1 MNKNY
6 DICAGAK
13 RLENVKFSPI
23 RQVLDKAA
31 EMRNNGIDVISL
43 SVGEPDFNTPEM
55 IKKKTIESIQNI
67 VQKEISEN
75 ANSVD
80 FEESESKSEPVV
92 DYETPECFK

>member
-55 IKKKTIESIQNI
+55 IKKKQLNQFRIMIHIMVQIEDCQS
-67 VQKEISEN
+67 
-75 ANSVD
+75 
-80 FEESESKSEPVV
+80 
-92 DYETPECFK
+92 